1 MSTPVVLQT
10 DLAGL
15 TLQRRGKVRDVYD
28 LGETLLI
35 VATDRISAFD
45 YVLGSGIPDKGKVLT
60 QLSAFWF
67 DRLAPIVPHHLLS
80 IDVKDFPA
88 ETEPYHDVLR
98 GRSMWVRKTN
108 PLPVECVARGY
119 LSGSGLKD
127 YQRTGAVCGIALPPG
142 LVDSSRLPE
151 PIFTPATKAESGH
164 DENISEAQAAEILG
178 GALVK
183 ELKDLTLRIYGEGV
197 EHAATCGIIIA
208 DTKFEFGIAPRLVP
222 QSDDEAGETETDGRQ
237 ELVLIDEVLTPD
249 SSRFWPRD
257 LYQEGRAQP
266 SFDKQFVRDYLE
278 QIKWNKQPPVPSL
291 PDDVVAKTREKYL
304 EAYKVLTGKDLDLS

>member
-1 MSTPVVLQT
+1 MTTPVVLETQLT
-10 DLAGL
+10 DLILA
-15 TLQRRGKVRDVYD
+15 RRGKVRDVYD

-67 DRLAPIVPHHLLS
+67 ERLASITPHHLLS
-80 IDVKDFPA
+80 IDVDDFPA
-88 ETEPYHDVLR
+88 ETKPHHDVLR

-127 YQRTGAVCGIALPPG
+127 YQKTGAVCGITLPAG
-142 LVDSSRLPE
+142 LVDSSELPE
-151 PIFTPATKAESGH
+151 PIFTPATKAETGH
-164 DENISEAQAAEILG
+164 DENISETEAANILG
-178 GALVK
+178 ADLVS
-183 ELKDLTLRIYGEGV
+183 ELKALTLEIYRQGV
-197 EHAATCGIIIA
+197 AHAATCGIIIA
-208 DTKFEFGIAPRLVP
+208 DTKFEFGLV
-222 QSDDEAGETETDGRQ
+222 QHDDGRQ

-249 SSRFWPRD
+249 SSRFWPQA
-257 LYQEGRAQP
+257 LYAPGRSQP
-266 SFDKQFVRDYLE
+266 SYDKQFVRDYLE

-291 PDDVVAKTREKYL
+291 PDDVVEKTREKYL
-304 EAYKVLTGKDLDLS
+304 EAYRVLTGRDLDLS

>member
-1 MSTPVVLQT
+1 MTTPVVLETQ
-10 DLAGL
+10 LPGL
-15 TLQRRGKVRDVYD
+15 TLARRGKVRDVYD
-28 LGETLLI
+28 LGDTLLI

-67 DRLAPIVPHHLLS
+67 ARLAPLTPHHLLS
-80 IDVKDFPA
+80 IDVDEFPA
-88 ETEPYHDVLR
+88 AARAHRDVLR

-127 YQRTGAVCGIALPPG
+127 YQKTGAVCGIPLPTG
-142 LVDSSRLPE
+142 LRDSDRLPE

-164 DENISEAQAAEILG
+164 DENISEAEAGKILG
-178 GALVK
+178 DARVAQ
-183 ELKDLTLRIYGEGV
+183 LKALTLEIYRQGV
-197 EHAATCGIIIA
+197 AHAATCGIIIA
-208 DTKFEFGIAPRLVP
+208 DTKFEFGL
-222 QSDDEAGETETDGRQ
+222 AGH

-249 SSRFWPRD
+249 SSRFWLKA
-257 LYQEGRAQP
+257 LYEPGHSQP

-278 QIKWNKQPPVPSL
+278 QIGWNKQPPVPSL
-291 PDDVVAKTREKYL
+291 PDDVVMKTREKYI
-304 EAYKVLTGKDLDLS
+304 EAYRVLTGRDLDLA